1 MIRALR
7 PCVTAGISR
16 VAYRKIQVSPV
27 TWLAMGLILGAAM
40 ALAILLM

>member
-7 PCVTAGISR
+7 PCVTASISR

-27 TWLAMGLILGAAM
+27 AWLAVGLILATAV
-40 ALAILLM
+40 AVAILLM